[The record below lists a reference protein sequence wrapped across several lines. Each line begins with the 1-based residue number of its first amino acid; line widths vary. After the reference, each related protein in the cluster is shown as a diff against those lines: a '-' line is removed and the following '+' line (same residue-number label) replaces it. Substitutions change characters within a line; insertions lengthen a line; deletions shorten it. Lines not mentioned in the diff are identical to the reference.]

1 MSMFGDTN
9 DKKIKFGETKPL
21 VRNML
26 GYFTNPD
33 VPGKA
38 ALETPTFCHLYN
50 PLANTEKEILDS
62 IQQQLDNSPEFYA
75 QFVGQDQ
82 NGGSGKASATKKTA
96 IVVYQMEDS

>member
-1 MSMFGDTN
+1 MFGG
-9 DKKIKFGETKPL
+9 KKKKSTRKFGQTSYSRHKLIGVLPH
-21 VRNML
+21 
-26 GYFTNPD
+26 
-33 VPGKA
+33 PGNTGEA

-50 PLANTEKEILDS
+50 PLANTEEEILDS

-82 NGGSGKASATKKTA
+82 NGGSGKASGTKKTA